1 MKKVIL
7 VLTDIII
14 FYAALWLTLLVR
26 YQGRWQIELGYH
38 LAPFTIL
45 LFVWLLVFY
54 IANFYEIH
62 GLKNGANFYANF
74 SRVLIINAVIGI
86 IFFYFLPFFGIA
98 PRRNFF
104 IFLGFFAGLDFLT
117 RRIFNHLI
125 AVSKFRRPTLIVGL
139 NEQSSELAKL
149 LRQNPQL
156 GYQIESVF
164 DNSLSLNSSEFGSF
178 HIISSLEQLNKTVEE
193 KKISTIII
201 SSEAYQT
208 PRMIEAFYQLI
219 PKKINF
225 YHLSSFYEQISK
237 KIILSHIDQTWFLE
251 NLSEG
256 GKNFYEVS
264 KRIIDIIFG
273 VVFGTIT
280 FVLTPLIAL
289 AVKVSSPGPVFFR
302 QTRIG
307 QLGQKFSILK
317 FRTMIANAPDGSA
330 EGTTGATW
338 AQENDPRIT
347 KIGKFLRKTRL
358 DELPQLWNILKG
370 EMSFVGPRAERP
382 EFHEQL
388 KNKIPFYEERYLIKP
403 GLTGWAQ
410 VQYRYGASIKDAAE
424 KLQYDLFYIKHRSLI
439 LDFSI
444 VLKTI
449 NIVFRREG
457 R

>member
-1 MKKVIL
+1 MKKFIL
-7 VLTDIII
+7 VVTDILI

-26 YQGRWQIELGYH
+26 YYNHWRIELGYH

-62 GLKNGANFYANF
+62 SLKNGANFYINF
-74 SRVLIINAVIGI
+74 SQVLMINAVIGI
-86 IFFYFLPFFGIA
+86 IFFYLLPFFGIA

-104 IFLGFFAGLDFLT
+104 IFLALFAGLDFLV
-117 RRIFNHLI
+117 RRTFNHLI

-149 LRQNPQL
+149 LLFNPQL
-156 GYQIESVF
+156 GYQLESTLEAS
-164 DNSLSLNSSEFGSF
+164 NLSE
-178 HIISSLEQLNKTVEE
+178 LEKIVDE
-193 KKISTIII
+193 KKINTIII
-201 SSEAYQT
+201 SNEIYQT
-208 PRMIEAFYQLI
+208 PKTIESFYKLI
-219 PKKINF
+219 RKKINF

-264 KRIIDIIFG
+264 KRILDLIFG
-273 VVFGTIT
+273 IVFGIIT
-280 FVLTPLIAL
+280 FALTPLIAL
-289 AVKVSSPGPVFFR
+289 AVKISSPGPVFFR
-302 QTRIG
+302 QTRVG
-307 QLGQKFSILK
+307 QLGQKFSIIK

-330 EGTTGATW
+330 EGTTGVTW

-410 VQYRYGASIKDAAE
+410 TQYRYGASIKDAAE

-444 VLKTI
+444 ILKTI
-449 NIVFRREG
+449 NIVFQRAG